1 MLERKE
7 LDTTG
12 DQPRKRSFA
21 TASAE
26 TKLLTLQNPV
36 GRKIGHL
43 GDTQTARQS
52 AVDSSLHNVRRQE
65 SKRQRR
71 ADSLLGDLMLRCQ
84 RCNVLCI
91 ARYELVHP
99 TSSLRDSL
107 EKSRPRFAPDGS
119 RRGSRFVVTQDFPLA
134 DC

>member
-12 DQPRKRSFA
+12 DQPRNLSFA

-26 TKLLTLQNPV
+26 TELLPLQNPV

-65 SKRQRR
+65 SKRQGR

-84 RCNVLCI
+84 LRDVLRI
-91 ARYELVHP
+91 ARYELIHP
-99 TSSLRDSL
+99 TSSLRNSL
-107 EKSRPRFAPDGS
+107 EKSRPRFAPDGP
-119 RRGSRFVVTQDFPLA
+119 R
-134 DC
+134 